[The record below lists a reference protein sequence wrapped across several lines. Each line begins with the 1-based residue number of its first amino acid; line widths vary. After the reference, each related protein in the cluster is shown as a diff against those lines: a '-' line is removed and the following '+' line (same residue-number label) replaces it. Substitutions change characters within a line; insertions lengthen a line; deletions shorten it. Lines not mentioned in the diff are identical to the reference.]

1 MKNREALLIAILV
14 GTMVISFALP
24 KPKYTST
31 DMLSKITIP
40 NKIYTWY
47 GHDISDKLN
56 QKDLRYN
63 FISNIFA
70 RSYDN
75 GFGKNFLMLILDAGN
90 FHNPKVC
97 FSGSGYVATDLPD
110 VEFKAGDKSFKAKAV
125 FFERP
130 QDSLVIIY
138 WICIDREITDWTG
151 QKIKE
156 LWYTLINKKKSGL
169 MVRFDIPAG
178 KDDIDSA
185 IKTAKGFVEDLSGNI
200 PADQAE
206 HLFGK

>member
-1 MKNREALLIAILV
+1 MKSNKILLISLLAIAI
-14 GTMVISFALP
+14 VISFGIP

-31 DMLSKITIP
+31 DMLPKIEIP
-40 NKIYTWY
+40 NRIYTWY
-47 GHDISDKLN
+47 GHDISDNLN

-75 GFGKNFLMLILDAGN
+75 GFGKNFVLLILDAGN

-97 FSGSGYVATDLPD
+97 FSGSGYVAKDLPD
-110 VEFKAGDKSFKAKAV
+110 VEFKTKENSFKAKAV
-125 FFERP
+125 FFDRP

-138 WICIDREITDWTG
+138 WICIDREITDWAG

-178 KDDIDSA
+178 KDDVDSA
-185 IKTAKGFVEDLSGNI
+185 IKTAKGFVEDLSNNI
-200 PADQAE
+200 PQDQAE
-206 HLFGK
+206 YLFGK